1 MATNPNDVAKAL
13 NEMVRTLQELSDKE
27 LESVESIFLEHKKSL
42 DQIKKIKEA
51 KKELSRLKKIDE
63 TKEEQVR
70 KEEIKTI
77 KFKKNLL
84 GFVDSGNTKLKNKIF
99 NFSEEVKKNLNPMT
113 HVRSFIQQ
121 EKTKLMPF
129 TKLFSKKQS
138 LEDYSR
144 VESEDLSIQQLH
156 YLKEIDSKI
165 GRLTNQSSGGLFDS
179 LFNSI
184 AGMFGGA
191 GDLAKMVG
199 VGALGAGTAAAA
211 SGKGRLLRKGLGALL
226 KGSKAVSKMSGKGKA
241 GLILGGAALV
251 TGGAFASSDDEGS
264 GDTIQPRKSGG
275 GVKPNN
281 MYLVG
286 EDGPELFTPKGNG
299 VIIPN
304 HKLKMNVQNPM
315 NFEFE
320 EFAKGFK
327 KNIKELLFRI
337 EDVFLNFDKILV
349 EKIRNV
355 YETVKKW
362 VSGKIDDAKNFIKDV
377 PKKAFDSLKDIAS
390 NLIPKPKEDSVPTTI
405 NVAQPKETKE
415 PVSTNVTYQ
424 DNRTFKNPDL
434 KLPDLNPSFSLNF
447 STPEI
452 KQEPITIE
460 NNFTIQKEDS
470 VQQTNSLMSNKA
482 FWTKDFVTA
491 FGNAIKR
498 KEDNNRAKF
507 NLIPDP
513 YLK

>member
-42 DQIKKIKEA
+42 DQTKKIKEA
-51 KKELSRLKKIDE
+51 KKELSRIKKIDE

-84 GFVDSGNTKLKNKIF
+84 GFVDSGNTKFKNKIF

-121 EKTKLMPF
+121 EKTKLMSF

-138 LEDYSR
+138 SEDYSR
-144 VESEDLSIQQLH
+144 VETEDLSIQQLH

-179 LFNSI
+179 LFNSV
-184 AGMFGGA
+184 ASMFGNA
-191 GDLAKMVG
+191 GDIAKMVG
-199 VGALGAGTAAAA
+199 VGALGAGTVAAA
-211 SGKGRLLRKGLGALL
+211 SGKGGIVRKGLGALL
-226 KGSKAVSKMSGKGKA
+226 KGSKAVSKMSGKGKL
-241 GLILGGAALV
+241 GLITGGAALI
-251 TGGAFASSDDEGS
+251 GGVAFASSGNDEQ
-264 GDTIQPRKSGG
+264 GDAIQPRRTGG
-275 GVKPNN
+275 SVKTNN

-286 EDGPELFTPKGNG
+286 ENGPELFTPKDNG

-327 KNIKELLFRI
+327 KNIKELLFKI
-337 EDVFLNFDKILV
+337 EDVFLNFDDILV

-355 YETVKKW
+355 YEAVKKW
-362 VSGKIDDAKNFIKDV
+362 VGGKIDDAKSFIKDV
-377 PKKAFDSLKDIAS
+377 PKKAFDSLKDFAS
-390 NLIPKPKEDSVPTTI
+390 NLIPKSKEDSTPINI
-405 NVAQPKETKE
+405 NVEQPKESKE
-415 PVSTNVTYQ
+415 PVSNNVTYQ

-434 KLPDLNPSFSLNF
+434 KQPDLNPTFSLNF
-447 STPEI
+447 TTPEV

-470 VQQTNSLMSNKA
+470 VQQAPSIISNKA

-491 FGNAIKR
+491 FGNAIKK
-498 KEDNNRAKF
+498 KEDNTRAKF

-513 YLK
+513 YLR